1 MKWTF
6 STSNCLGPSKDA
18 TTSLDIRETTRLIA
32 ASSMV
37 TLHPW
42 RLATR
47 AVDSRTRAQEWS
59 MEGQVRGSGGRSGA
73 WREWSQFRA
82 AVPPIPSPGELW
94 TRELLGPTY
103 K

>member
-1 MKWTF
+1 
-6 STSNCLGPSKDA
+6 
-18 TTSLDIRETTRLIA
+18 
-32 ASSMV
+32 MV

-82 AVPPIPSPGELW
+82 AVPPIPSPGELCDAR
-94 TRELLGPTY
+94 TSRPDLQVKVHFMLLTLAL
-103 K
+103 